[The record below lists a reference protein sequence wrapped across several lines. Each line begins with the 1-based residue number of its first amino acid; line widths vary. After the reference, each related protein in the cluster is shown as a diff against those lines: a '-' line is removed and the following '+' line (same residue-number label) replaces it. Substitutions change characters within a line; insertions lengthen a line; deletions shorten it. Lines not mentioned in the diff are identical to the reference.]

1 MKLITAAVWRK
12 TVFLLFSFTMV
23 INGVSAT
30 SDEKNVIAW
39 LRDGKETYQDTPYV
53 FLGACDWELTLEVK
67 PCADAALELLWG
79 SKKDVRTAVVSVGG
93 KRIPV
98 KAGGDYDGFRWLSVP
113 LPTGIIST
121 NPCKLVLSAGEGKP
135 AFIAEVRLASLGGDP
150 ARPALSAVAA
160 YCVKGGQSRATET
173 AHQLVFPEMRALW
186 DVPSSYISTSGMP
199 AAEAALWKQAEQN
212 ARLANE
218 ALYRSR
224 KYIDGWL
231 AKADPGTGLIPR
243 NLRESRDFWNGRDS
257 AADNYP
263 FMVLTAAITDRAL
276 FEGRMLEM
284 LKTETRLTSRVGALP
299 DDYSF
304 SKKGWRREKVDLD
317 AIIFDAAE
325 YVKDGLIPI
334 TEWLGPSP
342 WSDRAVRIIDDIWA
356 QAPVE
361 TPFGKIPTLNFEV
374 NGDLLQACSRL
385 YWFTGERKYLDWAI
399 RLGDY
404 YLLGTNHPTRD
415 LGTLSLGDHSCE
427 VINGL
432 SELYVA
438 CAHAAPDKRKVYQKP
453 LHELYD
459 TLLKVA
465 CDEQGFFYLTV
476 NLKKGTHSDSLT
488 DNWGYNYD
496 GFYTAFLMDGKTEYR
511 DAVRKTLGNLKAYH
525 TGKGG
530 MCQSSSADGYADSIE
545 GAITL
550 LNREWVPSAAEWADA
565 EIRTM
570 WGKQKADGV
579 IEGWHG
585 DGNSARTSIMYTLWK
600 TQGILVRPWREDV
613 RFGAVRTN
621 EVVYLTVLADKPWS
635 GVVLFD
641 KPRHKLNMHLPLDYP
656 RINQFPEWFTVE
668 PELQYELQDGSSGK
682 ALQQST
688 GKELIQ
694 GVPVKLEANKPLLWR
709 IKKNNVQ

>member
-1 MKLITAAVWRK
+1 MKILKALVSKRIYATLLCCAVG
-12 TVFLLFSFTMV
+12 
-23 INGVSAT
+23 INGLAALP
-30 SDEKNVIAW
+30 DEVNVIAW
-39 LRDGKETYQDTPYV
+39 FRDGTEKYQDTSYI
-53 FLGACDWELTLEVK
+53 FLGAGNWELTLEVK

-79 SKKDVRTAVVSVGG
+79 SKKDVRDAVVSVGG
-93 KRIPV
+93 KSIPV
-98 KAGGDYDGFRWLSVP
+98 KAGGDYEGFRWLSVP
-113 LPTGIIST
+113 LPKGIIST

-135 AFIAEVRLASLGGDP
+135 AFIAEVRLTSPGGDP

-160 YCVKGGQSRATET
+160 YCAKGAQVKATET
-173 AHQLVFPEMRALW
+173 PRTPVFPEMRARW
-186 DVPSSYISTSGMP
+186 DAPSAYLATSGMP
-199 AAEAALWKQAEQN
+199 AEEAALWNQAEQH

-231 AKADPGTGLIPR
+231 AKADPVTGLIPR

-263 FMVLTAAITDRAL
+263 FMVLTSAITDRPL

-284 LKTETRLTSRVGALP
+284 LKTETRLTSRLGALP

-304 SKKGWRREKVDLD
+304 SKQGWRREKIDLD

-334 TEWLGPSP
+334 TEWLGKSP
-342 WSDRAVRIIDDIWA
+342 WSERALRIVDDIWA
-356 QAPVE
+356 NAPVE

-385 YWFTGERKYLDWAI
+385 YWFTGDRKYLDWAI

-415 LGTLSLGDHSCE
+415 LKTLCLGDHSCE

-432 SELYVA
+432 SELYAA
-438 CAHAAPDKRKVYQKP
+438 CATAAPEKREVYRKP

-459 TLLKVA
+459 TLLKAA
-465 CDEQGFFYLTV
+465 CDPQGFFYLNV
-476 NLKKGTHSDSLT
+476 DLKTGKQSTALT

-496 GFYTAFLMDGKTEYR
+496 GFYTVFLLDGKREYR

-530 MCQSSSADGYADSIE
+530 MCQSGSADGYADSIE

-585 DGNSARTSIMYTLWK
+585 DGNSARTSIMYALWK

-613 RFGAVRTN
+613 RFGAVERN
-621 EVVYLTVLADKPWS
+621 GTVSLFVSAEKPWEGS
-635 GVVLFD
+635 ILFD

-668 PELQYELQDGSSGK
+668 SELQYAVSDCAPGK
-682 ALQQST
+682 DAQRYT
-688 GKELIQ
+688 GKEMMQ
-694 GVPVKLEANKPLLWR
+694 GVPVKLEANNPLFWR
-709 IKKNNVQ
+709 IKKD